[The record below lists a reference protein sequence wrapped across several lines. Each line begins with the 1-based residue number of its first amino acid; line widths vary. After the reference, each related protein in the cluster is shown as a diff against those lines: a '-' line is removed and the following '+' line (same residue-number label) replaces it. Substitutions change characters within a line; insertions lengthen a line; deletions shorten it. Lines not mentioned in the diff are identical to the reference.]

1 LLKTN
6 ILKTVLQ
13 GGFFVCDTLKK
24 TPCMNEDIKIPTFI
38 KTNEQEQEPV
48 HTLGDGIIHHENSE
62 DVVGKT
68 TSPGFFHSQ
77 NRFDHSNSFK
87 NEIPY

>member
-1 LLKTN
+1 
-6 ILKTVLQ
+6 
-13 GGFFVCDTLKK
+13 
-24 TPCMNEDIKIPTFI
+24 MNEDIKIPTFI
-38 KTNEQEQEPV
+38 KTDEQEQETV

-68 TSPGFFHSQ
+68 TSPGFFHGQS
-77 NRFDHSNSFK
+77 RFDHSDSFK